1 MKISIITLFPEMFVG
16 PFSESIIKRGIEK
29 GALDINIIQ
38 LRDFG
43 VGKHKMVDDTPYGGG
58 TGMLLKVD
66 VMDAAIQAVKDS
78 TLNPSEQQ
86 VVLLD
91 PRGETFQ
98 QSHAQYFSKLQ
109 HLILLCGHYEGYDE
123 RIRMLVDQ
131 TISIG
136 DFVLTGGELPAM
148 LITDAVGRL
157 VSGVLKEDATAH
169 ESFTLQ
175 ETEGVTRV
183 GEPADAQRNGVER
196 ASVGGSKRQDP
207 VVPKTTLLEY
217 PQYTMPSDYK
227 GMKVP
232 DVLLSGHHGEIAKW
246 RKEQARKITQIYRP
260 DLLKRD

>member
-16 PFSESIIKRGIEK
+16 PISESIIKRGISK
-29 GALDINIIQ
+29 GALDINIVQ

-66 VMDAAIQAVKDS
+66 VLDSAIEAVKNPE
-78 TLNPSEQQ
+78 LNKEKQQ
-86 VVLLD
+86 VMLLD

-98 QSHAQYFSKLQ
+98 QATAQAFSTLQ
-109 HLILLCGHYEGYDE
+109 HLILICGHYEGYDE
-123 RIRMLVDQ
+123 RIRNFVDE

-136 DFVLTGGELPAM
+136 DFITTGGEIPAM

-169 ESFTLQ
+169 ESFSIAH
-175 ETEGVTRV
+175 EEAG
-183 GEPADAQRNGVER
+183 
-196 ASVGGSKRQDP
+196 K
-207 VVPKTTLLEY
+207 LLEY
-217 PQYTMPSDYK
+217 PQYTMPSEYK

-232 DVLLSGHHGEIAKW
+232 DVLLSGNHKEIAKW
-246 RKEQARKITQIYRP
+246 RKEEAHQLTQKHRP
-260 DLLKRD
+260 DLLKNS